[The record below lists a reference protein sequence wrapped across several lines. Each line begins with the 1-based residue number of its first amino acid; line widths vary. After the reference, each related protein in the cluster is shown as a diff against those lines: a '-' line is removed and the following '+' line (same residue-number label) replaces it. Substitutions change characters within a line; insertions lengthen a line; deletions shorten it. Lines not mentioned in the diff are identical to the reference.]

1 MLQYYTIS
9 IFNQLHSF
17 MMILDLIFKVKFPFF
32 LQNVSLNGNS
42 PVLRIAKA
50 GDNLTVHEF
59 YQNRGITGF
68 IPEHDT
74 YKPLEWGFTAS
85 NEKFIVALSVRMN

>member
-1 MLQYYTIS
+1 M
-9 IFNQLHSF
+9 
-17 MMILDLIFKVKFPFF
+17 
-32 LQNVSLNGNS
+32 
-42 PVLRIAKA
+42 RIAKA